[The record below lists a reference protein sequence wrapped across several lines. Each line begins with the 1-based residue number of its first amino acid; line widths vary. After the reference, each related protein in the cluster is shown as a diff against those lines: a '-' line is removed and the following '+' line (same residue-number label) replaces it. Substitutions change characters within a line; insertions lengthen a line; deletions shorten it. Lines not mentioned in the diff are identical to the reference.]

1 MGNYK
6 IEGTGDVN
14 MYQLLKKQI
23 MDLTYGDG
31 EDDDFDTIVEINKT
45 IESIRIR
52 MEECAKSR
60 DNYKKLLFKQ
70 YVENDKL
77 LKQIEE
83 LQKEKE
89 ELEKRIDAADII
101 PHFDEKF

>member
-1 MGNYK
+1 MF
-6 IEGTGDVN
+6 
-14 MYQLLKKQI
+14 QLLKKQI

-45 IESIRIR
+45 IEGVRFR
-52 MEECAKSR
+52 MADLDKER
-60 DNYKKLLFKQ
+60 DNYKRLLFKQ
-70 YVENDKL
+70 RIENDKL

-89 ELEKRIDAADII
+89 DLKRLLDKYAI
-101 PHFDEKF
+101 

>member
-1 MGNYK
+1 MGNYM

-52 MEECAKSR
+52 MEDCAKER
-60 DNYKKLLFKQ
+60 GNYKKLLFKQ
-70 YVENDKL
+70 YIENDKL
-77 LKQIEE
+77 LKQIGE

-89 ELEKRIDAADII
+89 DLKRLLDKYAI
-101 PHFDEKF
+101 

>member
-6 IEGTGDVN
+6 IEGTGDVD
-14 MYQLLKKQI
+14 MFQLLKKQI

-45 IESIRIR
+45 IEGVRFR
-52 MEECAKSR
+52 MADLDKER
-60 DNYKKLLFKQ
+60 DNYKRLLFKQ
-70 YVENDKL
+70 RIENDKL

-83 LQKEKE
+83 LQIEKE
-89 ELEKRIDAADII
+89 DLKRLLDKYAI
-101 PHFDEKF
+101 